1 MDECDSINAENCML
15 KDVYSNLKR
24 DIRRLEHANE
34 VLKSEW
40 LEVDEKTL
48 VLHEDLNKLKET
60 LSLKEKVFNTD
71 LSKLKSESLQLKQR
85 LEVLICENS
94 QLLEKLKHAE
104 SDLTANRR

>member
-1 MDECDSINAENCML
+1 ML
-15 KDVYSNLKR
+15 KDVCSDLER

-60 LSLKEKVFNTD
+60 SSMKEEVFNLD
-71 LSKLKSESLQLKQR
+71 LSKMKSESLQLK
-85 LEVLICENS
+85 
-94 QLLEKLKHAE
+94 
-104 SDLTANRR
+104 